1 MGRIPGAPRIRHV
14 LISDPIGFHARL
26 SATSDVPAGIIIFDS
41 VFENVGDRSIKM
53 YKFTGI
59 LCFHK

>member
-41 VFENVGDRSIKM
+41 VFENVGDR
-53 YKFTGI
+53 
-59 LCFHK
+59 